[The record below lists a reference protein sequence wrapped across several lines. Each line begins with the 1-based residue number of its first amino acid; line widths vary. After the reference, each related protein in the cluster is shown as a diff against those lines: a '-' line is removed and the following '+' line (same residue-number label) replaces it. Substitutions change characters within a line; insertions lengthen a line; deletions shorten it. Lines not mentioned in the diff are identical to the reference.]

1 MTVSGSRAIDLIYI
15 DESWGKK
22 SGEQGGSIWKFIKAT
37 EKNALLLLFGPIFH
51 WDTPAGRMGFF
62 YQGGR

>member
-15 DESWGKK
+15 DEPWRKN
-22 SGEQGGSIWKFIKAT
+22 SGQGGSIWKFIKAT